1 VYAQQQF
8 AARSNKYPRQ
18 ASCFSSF
25 EALSYILVEC
35 RCMMPRVATAA
46 HDAAFAPAAAA
57 LIFQVKGFAQHSM
70 KYEMSFVRRCRSKRV
85 RSGRAQLA
93 TIIHTPANENI
104 AWRNCYRAVNVLKR
118 AAPAVKVLRN
128 FAVFRPA
135 ECVKT
140 KLLRSLPNDG

>member
-1 VYAQQQF
+1 MYAQQQF

-18 ASCFSSF
+18 ASL
-25 EALSYILVEC
+25 EALAYSGGVQMHDA
-35 RCMMPRVATAA
+35 RRVATAA

-93 TIIHTPANENI
+93 TIIHTPANENM
-104 AWRNCYRAVNVLKR
+104 AWRNCHRAVNVLKR
-118 AAPAVKVLRN
+118 AAPAVKAVLRN